1 MRDIALI
8 LKKEWRNFTG
18 SEKGVFAVYG
28 ILIFVWSFLPLYNA
42 PGSFAFDG
50 AVWWLFFSVIVSGN
64 FANSV
69 FVSER
74 LSGSMEILL
83 TCGFP
88 RSGVLMGKIIFV
100 ILMSVVIG
108 GLCFGLSFVWIEVTG
123 RPQLFTAGSLLFG
136 ALLYCA
142 GTFMNAAA
150 GAWMSIRMSSPRLIP
165 FVNLLFVGLVCGMYY
180 ALRYAVAVPGWLLVF
195 FLAAA
200 GLVFLLLAKKDFNGE
215 KIIAPLDV

>member
-1 MRDIALI
+1 VRDIALI

-50 AVWWLFFSVIVSGN
+50 AIWWLFFSVIVSGN
-64 FANSV
+64 FANAV

-83 TCGFP
+83 TCGFS
-88 RSGVLMGKIIFV
+88 RNSVLMGKIIFV
-100 ILMSVVIG
+100 MLMSVAIG
-108 GLCFGLSFVWIEVTG
+108 GLCFGLSFVWIAVTG
-123 RPQLFTAGSLLFG
+123 RPQLFAAESLLFG

-150 GAWMSIRMSSPRLIP
+150 GAWMSIRLSSPRLIP

-180 ALRYAVAVPGWLLVF
+180 ALRYAVPVSGWLLVL

-200 GLVFLLLAKKDFNGE
+200 GLAFLLLAKKDFNGE